1 MKTISIIL
9 IVYAFFLAIC
19 VALAVHS
26 RIQKKQGFRDKIG
39 QDILFC
45 FLAALF
51 FPVVIYF
58 GCDALYYN
66 NRPRP
71 IPKKLRKW
79 LKKDLVDYKGERMS
93 LAKYNATHKRKYT
106 LEQVYGKKYV
116 ASLTPE
122 EVAGFDSFE
131 NTLSVESGLPEDEHT
146 HLAMLFAQA
155 FYSEDIPRI
164 EPFLADDVRMISYK
178 KRTFTGKIE
187 FLEYWEGLL
196 SRIKGAGQVSDIKVK
211 MNSFYGHAVVSIKQ
225 KDTEE
230 GFVFFHIDSD
240 KIKTA
245 VITPVQQ
252 QSLMVRYY
260 DLNRP
265 RLDYETVISQKGEAI
280 TPEPNRMPCLMCG
293 TLSEDLLWY
302 KLEVDSG
309 PFCHIGQVSIC
320 PHCKAQ
326 AEFYP
331 EVFLRKEM
339 PDSFRLHRSTI
350 PQLVQDNPYIEV
362 FVRFQ
367 TELEEA
373 YEMAKTNNGNIDE
386 CQLLEILLAYKTD
399 PRYHLGLKLPEMNGF
414 GDVCKLYTFDDE
426 GNTFSIFD
434 KIAVE
439 PSEMGAW
446 NAFMLSIAYTLLP
459 TVWHGGYERR
469 TYILSNQD
477 LQALFNGHGVELQQS
492 LIENLPPK
500 VRRGNADEEFVV
512 ECCYWNDWKGL
523 VREKVLVEYDGNHI
537 DWIEDAGSEVW
548 IQYDCGILF

>member
-58 GCDALYYN
+58 GCDALYYH

-71 IPKKLRKW
+71 IPKKMRKW
-79 LKKDLVDYKGERMS
+79 IKKDLVDFKGERMS
-93 LAKYNATHKRKYT
+93 IAKYNATHKRKFT

-116 ASLTPE
+116 ASLSPE
-122 EVAGFDSFE
+122 EVAEFDSFE
-131 NTLSVESGLPEDEHT
+131 NTLSIDSGLPDDEYT
-146 HLAMLFAQA
+146 HLATLFAQS
-155 FYSEDIPRI
+155 FYSEDFSRI
-164 EPFLADDVRMISYK
+164 KSFLDENVRMISYR
-178 KRTFTGKIE
+178 KRTLTGKHE
-187 FLEYWEGLL
+187 FLDYWLGVL
-196 SRIKGAGQVSDIKVK
+196 SRIKDDCQVSDIKVK
-211 MNSFYGHAVVSIKQ
+211 MNPFYGHAVVSVKQ
-225 KDTEE
+225 KDTDEAY
-230 GFVFFHIDSD
+230 VFFHIDSG
-240 KIKTA
+240 KIRTA

-252 QSLMVRYY
+252 QSSMVRYY

-265 RLDYETVISQKGEAI
+265 RLDYEMVISQKGEAI
-280 TPEPNRMPCLMCG
+280 VPEPNRMPCLLCG
-293 TLSEDLLWY
+293 ALSEKLQWY

-309 PFCHIGQVSIC
+309 PFSHIGQVSIC

-339 PDSFRLHRSTI
+339 SDSFRLHRSTI
-350 PQLVQDNPYIEV
+350 PHMVQGNPYIDV
-362 FVRFQ
+362 FIRFQ
-367 TELEEA
+367 TELGKA
-373 YEMAKTNNGNIDE
+373 YEMAKANNGNIDD
-386 CQLLEILLAYKTD
+386 CLLLDILLAYKTD
-399 PRYHLGLKLPEMNGF
+399 PSCHLGLKLPETGSF

-426 GNTFSIFD
+426 GNTYGIFD
-434 KIAVE
+434 KINIE
-439 PSEMGAW
+439 QSEMGAW
-446 NAFMLSIAYTLLP
+446 HAFLLSVAYTLLP

-469 TYILSNQD
+469 TYILSIQD
-477 LQALFNGHGVELQQS
+477 LHALFNGHGIELQQS
-492 LIENLPPK
+492 MIENLLPN
-500 VRRGNADEEFVV
+500 VRRGIADDEYVV

-523 VREKVLVEYDGNHI
+523 VREKVLVEYERNHI
-537 DWIEDAGSEVW
+537 DYIEDAGSEVW
-548 IQYDCGILF
+548 FQYDCGILF